1 MPSFVML
8 SIIFS
13 NFNGDCRY
21 AECLYAEC
29 RGTNHCPHSVKM
41 LKLGMC
47 DQKIRSS
54 LSRLLTRVEQGHQQD
69 VIKVSKALIKMLLIS
84 VSIWNI
90 FGSHMLSL
98 TLTLSL

>member
-1 MPSFVML
+1 ML

-21 AECLYAEC
+21 AECHYAEC

-41 LKLGMC
+41 FKLGMC
-47 DQKIRSS
+47 DPKIRSS
-54 LSRLLTRVEQGHQQD
+54 LSRLLSRVEKVYQQV
-69 VIKVSKALIKMLLIS
+69 VIKVSRALIKMLLLS
-84 VSIWNI
+84 VSISNL

-98 TLTLSL
+98 TLRLSL